1 MKVFSKYRKFVL
13 ATYDI
18 VFINF
23 SFCMALFFRFN
34 TDIPQLYIKHY
45 KIMFLPITV
54 IYLLIFYFFNLY
66 SSLWSLASIDEFMI
80 GGVSNIAANSIILIA
95 SSFFEDRLPYSVII
109 LAGVFIIIFTLGFR
123 MLFRIYR
130 RITLMFRKIDK
141 SGFKRVLVIGAGVA
155 GVSLVKEIYRHPEVK
170 YDAVGFIDDDN
181 NKSGKAISGLRVM
194 GNRNS
199 IKAMV
204 DRYAIDLIIIAIPSL
219 SMKEIKELVTLC
231 NEAKCKTK
239 IIPGVY
245 ELLDN
250 KVSLSKM
257 RNVDVKDL
265 LGREPV
271 KLDNKGISN
280 YIAGKI
286 VLVTGGGGSIG
297 SELCRQ
303 IVNYNPKELI
313 ILDIY
318 ENNAYDLQNELIRK
332 YPDLKLKVLIASV
345 RDRRRLEKIFEEYRP
360 HVVFHAAAHKHVP
373 LMEFNPEEAIKNNV
387 VGTLNT
393 AECADKYGA
402 NRFVLISTDKA
413 VNPTN
418 VMGASKRMCE
428 MVIQAIDAKSETE
441 FVAVRF
447 GNVLGSNG
455 SVIPLFKRQ
464 IEEGG
469 PVTVTH
475 KEITRFF
482 MLIPEAAQLV
492 LQAGAFAKG
501 GEIFV
506 LDMGSPVRI
515 YDLAEHLIK
524 LSGFEPNLDI
534 KIEITGLRPGEKL
547 YEELL
552 MDEEGLQNTEH
563 EKIFIGK
570 PSNFD
575 FNTVKSQIF
584 ELVDLI
590 QFGSNEMV
598 VRKIEAVVPTY
609 KRADKKL
616 EHRATGDD
624 EISLGSALGE
634 VAVARSAN

>member
-18 VFINF
+18 LFINC
-23 SFCMALFFRFN
+23 SFLIALFFRFN
-34 TDIPQLYIKHY
+34 TDIPQLYIEHY
-45 KIMFLPITV
+45 KNMFLPITV
-54 IYLLIFYFFNLY
+54 IYLLTFYFFNLY
-66 SSLWSLASIDEFMI
+66 SSLWSLASIDEFLI
-80 GGVSNIAANSIILIA
+80 GGISNIAANSIILIA
-95 SSFFEDRLPYSVII
+95 SSFFENRLPYSVII
-109 LAGVFIIIFTLGFR
+109 LAGVFILIFTLGFR

-130 RITLMFRKIDK
+130 RVTLMFRKVDK

-155 GVSLVKEIYRHPEVK
+155 GVSIIKEIYNHPEVK
-170 YDAVGFIDDDN
+170 YDAVGFIDDDK
-181 NKSGKAISGLRVM
+181 NKIDKMISGIRVM
-194 GNRNS
+194 GDRNS
-199 IKAMV
+199 IKDIV
-204 DRYAIDLIIIAIPSL
+204 DRYSVDLIIIAIPSL
-219 SMKEIKELVTLC
+219 SMKKIKELVTIC
-231 NEAKCKTK
+231 NEAKCKIK

-250 KVSLSKM
+250 KISLNEM

-271 KLDNKGISN
+271 KLDNKGISD
-280 YIAGKI
+280 YITDKVI
-286 VLVTGGGGSIG
+286 LVTGGGGSIG

-303 IVNYNPKELI
+303 IVNYSPKELI

-332 YPDLKLKVLIASV
+332 YPDLNLKVLIASV
-345 RDRRRLEKIFEEYRP
+345 RDKRRLEKIFEEYRP

-387 VGTLNT
+387 LGTLNT

-402 NRFVLISTDKA
+402 KRFVLISTDKA

-428 MVIQAIDAKSETE
+428 MVIQSIDAKSQTE

-455 SVIPLFKRQ
+455 SVIPLFKKQ

-506 LDMGSPVRI
+506 LDMGSPVKI
-515 YDLAEHLIK
+515 YDLAEHLIR
-524 LSGFEPNLDI
+524 LSGFEPNVDI
-534 KIEITGLRPGEKL
+534 KIEVTGLRPGEKL

-552 MDEEGLQNTEH
+552 MDEEGLQNTDH
-563 EKIFIGK
+563 DKIFIGK
-570 PSNFD
+570 PGNFD
-575 FNTVKSQIF
+575 FGVVKSQIF
-584 ELVDLI
+584 SIIDLI
-590 QFGSNEMV
+590 QFGSNDIV
-598 VRKIEAVVPTY
+598 VRKIQEVVPTY
-609 KRADKKL
+609 KRENDKDSTADK
-616 EHRATGDD
+616 
-624 EISLGSALGE
+624 SLTEGSNAFDE
-634 VAVARSAN
+634 VAIGNTAN

>member
-1 MKVFSKYRKFVL
+1 MKIFAKHRKLIL

-18 VFINF
+18 VFINC
-23 SFCMALFFRFN
+23 SFLMALFFRFY
-34 TDIPQLYIKHY
+34 TDIPTLYIEHY
-45 KIMFLPITV
+45 KRAFLPITAV
-54 IYLLIFYFFNLY
+54 YLLTFYFFNLY

-80 GGVSNIAANSIILIA
+80 GGVSNLLANSIILIA
-95 SSFFEDRLPYSVII
+95 SSFFDDRLPFSVII

-130 RITLMFRKIDK
+130 RVTLMFRKIDK
-141 SGFKRVLVIGAGVA
+141 SEFKRVLVVGAGVA
-155 GVSLVKEIYRHPEVK
+155 GLSIVKEIYDHPEMN
-170 YDAVGFIDDDN
+170 YETVGFIDDDK
-181 NKSGKAISGLRVM
+181 NKIGKIIRGIRVM
-194 GNRNS
+194 GDRNS
-199 IKAMV
+199 IKDMV

-219 SMKEIKELVTLC
+219 PVKERKELVKLC
-231 NEAKCKTK
+231 NETRCKTK

-265 LGREPV
+265 LGRETI
-271 KLDNKGISN
+271 KLDNKGISD
-280 YIAGKI
+280 YITGKT

-303 IVNYNPKELI
+303 IVNYKPKELI

-332 YPDLKLKVLIASV
+332 YPGLNLKVLIASV
-345 RDRRRLEKIFEEYRP
+345 RDKRRLEKIFEEYRP
-360 HVVFHAAAHKHVP
+360 HAVFHAAAHKHVP

-387 VGTLNT
+387 MGTLNT
-393 AECADKYGA
+393 AECADKYGTK
-402 NRFVLISTDKA
+402 RFVLISTDKA

-464 IEEGG
+464 IEDGG

-506 LDMGSPVRI
+506 LDMGSPVKI
-515 YDLAEHLIK
+515 YDLAEQLIR
-524 LSGFEPNLDI
+524 LSGFEPNVDI

-563 EKIFIGK
+563 DKIFIGK
-570 PSNFD
+570 PGNFD
-575 FNTVKSQIF
+575 LSVVKSQIF
-584 ELVDLI
+584 AIMDLI
-590 QFGSNEMV
+590 KFGKNDLL
-598 VRKIEAVVPTY
+598 VRKVQEVVPTY
-609 KRADKKL
+609 KTTEGSDITNK
-616 EHRATGDD
+616 EMTGELSVFQ
-624 EISLGSALGE
+624 EIVMNNSGS
-634 VAVARSAN
+634 